1 MSLNQDFAILVILH
15 WEIKLILTSAVG
27 GEPLMFPKHMFWRV
41 EYRIVCM

>member
-27 GEPLMFPKHMFWRV
+27 GGTSHV
-41 EYRIVCM
+41 S